1 VTGRGKQSGSE
12 VCALGEACAVDPFSA
27 LSATVCFRARLCVY
41 VRGPVCV
48 CVCGC
53 GGWVDRWMEQMME
66 TDERGSLVRETD
78 ERKRCTVQGMR
89 EVVGSHSP

>member
-1 VTGRGKQSGSE
+1 
-12 VCALGEACAVDPFSA
+12 
-27 LSATVCFRARLCVY
+27 
-41 VRGPVCV
+41 VCV